1 MHLALNIFLLR
12 QPENG
17 SITFWKKI
25 FSVVRWIHS
34 FLYHSCFSFLLPLVR
49 FKGILYK
56 GRVKNANR
64 EKAYVLETSLIGNQP
79 ARQLS
84 SSQEVTKPL
93 RSCVQCFVAR
103 DYIPPLLPFHTQWE
117 LYSPRKIVLP
127 SSNNGACRYQTL

>member
-1 MHLALNIFLLR
+1 MGELLF
-12 QPENG
+12 E
-17 SITFWKKI
+17 KK
-25 FSVVRWIHS
+25 S
-34 FLYHSCFSFLLPLVR
+34 FLWLDEFILSFTIPAFR
-49 FKGILYK
+49 FVSLSSVLRVLYK

-64 EKAYVLETSLIGNQP
+64 EKAYILETSLIENQP
-79 ARQLS
+79 ARRLS
-84 SSQEVTKPL
+84 SSQEVTKPS